1 MVQINGIKV
10 KAVPKA
16 LWKALTTLG
25 GVLIGIVLGLALRMS
40 KEHWTMREV
49 IQRLNNSYF
58 LQSKK
63 CHQQIY
69 FLAFT
74 FFFFSMQWT

>member
-16 LWKALTTLG
+16 LRKALTTLG

-49 IQRLNNSYF
+49 IQRLDNS
-58 LQSKK
+58 
-63 CHQQIY
+63 
-69 FLAFT
+69 
-74 FFFFSMQWT
+74 